1 MTRVHAMHASLQFTD
16 TPRQQDADL
25 KKIFTRASDR
35 KVGWITGTEANTDD
49 FRERLHDAGEA
60 YGFRVTAHKAS
71 DSWIAVRRGF
81 MLAGTWHGFYSP
93 VLSPTDGVGKHGPRG
108 VLGVS
113 FKTAEAGSITVLTA
127 HYLLKGN
134 PDAKLEERRVNA
146 KFNLQLAREIGKL
159 AREYGKGRNLVFY
172 GGDQNITDRTEDTF
186 MGQPLTSA
194 WDELKRWESTGHGT
208 YDVIASYDHDNRVA
222 AAYCRALDDTEFK
235 LNTDHWLVEAGFD
248 IRPLTSK
255 GGRS

>member
-1 MTRVHAMHASLQFTD
+1 MTRVHAMHASMQFTD
-16 TPRQQDADL
+16 KPAWQDADL
-25 KKIFTRASDR
+25 KKIFTRASAR

-49 FRERLHDAGEA
+49 FRERIKDAGEA
-60 YGFRVTAHKAS
+60 YGYRVATRAG
-71 DSWIAVRRGF
+71 DSWIAVRKSF
-81 MLAGTWHGFYSP
+81 MTGGWHGFYSP
-93 VLSPTDGVGKHGPRG
+93 VLSPTDGEGKHGPRG

-113 FKTAEAGSITVLTA
+113 FKTAEVGTITVLTA

-134 PDAKLEERRVNA
+134 PDANDPGRRVNA
-146 KFNLQLAREIGKL
+146 KFNLQLAREIGRL
-159 AREYGKGRNLVFY
+159 AKEYGKGRNLVFY